1 MRDAECPL
9 RLMRAGRCRIGSRLA
24 EPWRGAKAAPCLRVE
39 LSPRRS
45 AALHPSNATDRR
57 SSSAK
62 RATDHLRLQCKFV
75 CQAAAAREFSYLLQR
90 ILAVLRCE
98 GGKANLAE
106 RVAARDQVCVFPMP
120 QCR

>member
-45 AALHPSNATDRR
+45 AALHPSNATDPR
-57 SSSAK
+57 SSSAT
-62 RATDHLRLQCKFV
+62 RATDHLPLQCKFV
-75 CQAAAAREFSYLLQR
+75 CQAAAARELSYLLQT

-98 GGKANLAE
+98 GERANSAE
-106 RVAARDQVCVFPMP
+106 CVVAHDQVCVFPVP
-120 QCR
+120 RCR